1 MPSLPS
7 PFPVELG
14 SVQDPEGQVGRLHR
28 LAVARG
34 PGWGLTRLLRRGE
47 TFAAGNAP
55 GRQDQGAM
63 RRVRLH
69 LAIQQKCT
77 RHLLR
82 VKALLS
88 VMGNMTFWVIVN
100 EIYYKNLRVMRMR

>member
-34 PGWGLTRLLRRGE
+34 PGWGLTRLLRRVVQVDGE
-47 TFAAGNAP
+47 NSAGQTA
-55 GRQDQGAM
+55 
-63 RRVRLH
+63 LF
-69 LAIQQKCT
+69 LS
-77 RHLLR
+77 
-82 VKALLS
+82 ALLGRS
-88 VMGNMTFWVIVN
+88 SAVQLLLAFGANPN
-100 EIYYKNLRVMRMR
+100 Q